1 MDYMADLD
9 PVRLTQDLVAFDT
22 INPPGQELACID
34 RLSGIL
40 SEAGL
45 LTKIHAFGDGRANL
59 TATLGGASAERSLC
73 FTGHVDTVPLGNA
86 PWKRDPFGGEIVD
99 GRLYG
104 RGSTDMK
111 SGVAAFVTAA
121 CAAARGNR
129 KSAGQVTLIIT
140 AGEETGCE
148 GASQLVKARVLERA
162 GALVIA
168 EPTSNVPMVGHKGAL
183 WLRAVTTGVT
193 AHGSM
198 PHLGVNAAYKAA
210 RALSKLEAFEFNEA
224 PHPHLGKPTISV
236 GAVRAGIN
244 VNSVA
249 DHAEID
255 IDIRT
260 IPSLS
265 HARVKE
271 HLAAELGSDVSVSPL
286 VDVPAVWTE
295 PGDEWIASVFATVL
309 AVTGSSPQT
318 AMSAPYFTDASVL
331 KPALGDPPTV
341 VLGPGEPGMA
351 HQTDEFCLVDRIRGA
366 TEIYARLIEQ
376 WRPYR
381 GERTGL

>member
-1 MDYMADLD
+1 MAELD
-9 PVRLTQDLVAFDT
+9 PVTLTQSLLAFDT
-22 INPPGQELACID
+22 INPPGRELACIES
-34 RLSGIL
+34 LAAIL

-45 LTKIHAFGDGRANL
+45 QVQVHKFGENRANL
-59 TATLGGASAERSLC
+59 IATLNGPGAGAALC

-86 PWKRDPFGGEIVD
+86 PWKRDPFAGEIID

-121 CAAARGNR
+121 CAAARGQR
-129 KSAGQVTLIIT
+129 KAGGPLTLIIT
-140 AGEETGCE
+140 AGEETGCD
-148 GASQLVKARVLERA
+148 GATELVQSGVLEHG
-162 GALVIA
+162 GALVVA

-198 PHLGVNAAYKAA
+198 PHLGVNAAYKAG

-224 PHPHLGKPTISV
+224 PHPHLGKPTLNV

-244 VNSVA
+244 VNSVP
-249 DHAEID
+249 DRAEID

-260 IPSLS
+260 IPSLP

-271 HLAAELGSDVSVSPL
+271 HLAAELGDDVSMNPL

-295 PGDEWIASVFATVL
+295 PRDAWIRDVFKTVEVVTGKAPPSIATV
-309 AVTGSSPQT
+309 
-318 AMSAPYFTDASVL
+318 PYFTDASVL

-351 HQTDEFCLVDRIRGA
+351 HQTDEYCFVDRIHEA
-366 TEIYARLIEQ
+366 AEIYASLIEA
-376 WRPYR
+376 WRAPS
-381 GERTGL
+381 GS

>member
-1 MDYMADLD
+1 MSDLD
-9 PVRLTQDLVAFDT
+9 PVRLTQELVAFDT
-22 INPPGQELACID
+22 INPPGQELACIEM
-34 RLSGIL
+34 LAGVL

-45 LTKIHAFGDGRANL
+45 QTKIHGFGESRANL
-59 TATLGGASAERSLC
+59 VATLGEGPALC

-86 PWKRDPFGGEIVD
+86 PWQRAPFGGEIID

-111 SGVAAFVTAA
+111 SGVAAFVSAA
-121 CAAARGNR
+121 CAVSRSGR
-129 KSAGQVTLIIT
+129 KTGGCITLIIT
-140 AGEETGCE
+140 AGEETGCD
-148 GASQLVKARVLERA
+148 GAKVLVKADALKK
-162 GALVIA
+162 GDALVVA
-168 EPTSNVPMVGHKGAL
+168 EPTSNMPMVGHKGAL

-210 RALSKLEAFEFNEA
+210 RALHKLESFEFNEA
-224 PHPHLGKPTISV
+224 PHPHLGRPTLNV

-244 VNSVA
+244 VNSVP
-249 DHAEID
+249 DRAEID

-271 HLAAELGSDVSVSPL
+271 HLAVELGEDVAMSPL

-295 PGDEWIASVFATVL
+295 PKNVWLADVFTAVQ
-309 AVTGSSPQT
+309 AVTGREPLPIAT
-318 AMSAPYFTDASVL
+318 VPYFTDASVL
-331 KPALGDPPTV
+331 KPALGEPPTV

-351 HQTDEFCLVDRIRGA
+351 HQTDEYCLVDSIRDA
-366 TEIYARLIEQ
+366 EKIYARLIDA
-376 WRPYR
+376 WRR
-381 GERTGL
+381 FM